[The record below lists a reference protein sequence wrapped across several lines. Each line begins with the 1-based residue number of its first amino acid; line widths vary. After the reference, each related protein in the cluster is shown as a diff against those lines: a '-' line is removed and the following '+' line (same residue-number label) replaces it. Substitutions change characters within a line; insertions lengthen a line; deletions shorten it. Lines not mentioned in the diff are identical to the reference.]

1 MLCTIVALLFSRTAA
16 FQTVRQRARMSALAA
31 TAKPTTIV
39 WLRDEL
45 RVHDNALL
53 AEAAARGGPVLPVYV
68 LDDRV
73 FDAAAKSESGGSR
86 KCGAKRARFTLEA
99 LDDLRTTLGARGSG
113 LVVERGRPADVLAG
127 LCAAVG
133 GDATVLC
140 SDAACSEERKDEAAV
155 AEVAPLAKVWEG
167 TLYHPED
174 LRGVAFHDL
183 FTAWRTKVEKA
194 GTRVRGDVFPA
205 TAKLPAPPAGVDAK
219 LAAPLPTLD
228 ALGYDAADAACDG
241 RGDFFMPAG
250 GETAALARLRKY
262 VFEEDRLKDYF
273 DTRNGMIGQGY
284 STKLAPWLSR
294 GCVSPRA
301 VARACAEY
309 ERTRG
314 IKNKST
320 YWVVFELTWRD
331 YFVFYAQTYGSK
343 LFRPYGVKD
352 IRERTWRADT
362 EALRRWKAGE
372 TGAPLVD
379 ANMRE
384 LSATGFMSNRGRQNV
399 ASYLVLDLG
408 LDWRLGA
415 EHFEEHLVDYT
426 PEANWGN
433 WHAAAGLSGGRV
445 NRFNILKQSKDYD
458 PKGDYVKLWIPEL
471 AKVPAPQ
478 CFTPSSLSKA
488 DREAAG
494 ADDYPA
500 PLPTQGFKFPD
511 GARPGK
517 KSHQQ
522 DRKGKGGER
531 AQIQRKRKQKSRV
544 QASAWAE

>member
-1 MLCTIVALLFSRTAA
+1 M
-16 FQTVRQRARMSALAA
+16 
-31 TAKPTTIV
+31 
-39 WLRDEL
+39 
-45 RVHDNALL
+45 
-53 AEAAARGGPVLPVYV
+53 
-68 LDDRV
+68 
-73 FDAAAKSESGGSR
+73 
-86 KCGAKRARFTLEA
+86 
-99 LDDLRTTLGARGSG
+99 
-113 LVVERGRPADVLAG
+113 LAG

-155 AEVAPLAKVWEG
+155 AAVAPLAKVWEG

-205 TAKLPAPPAGVDAK
+205 TATLPAPPAGVDAK

-352 IRERTWRADT
+352 IRERTWRADP

-372 TGAPLVD
+372 TGMPLVD

-384 LSATGFMSNRGRQNV
+384 LLATGFMSNRGRQNV

-478 CFTPSSLSKA
+478 CFTPSSLSEA

-494 ADDYPA
+494 AGDYPA
-500 PLPTQGFKFPD
+500 PLPTQGFKFPA

-517 KSHQQ
+517 NETMEVEE
-522 DRKGKGGER
+522 GENSITAAVTPQPSVEEPALEGVFTFVDGSR
-531 AQIQRKRKQKSRV
+531 YEGEYVVVDGQRKRSGKGTMIQGPETSEGD
-544 QASAWAE
+544 WADDKLHGAGEIAFATGAKYVGAKYVGGWRDNKMHGMGCYTDTDKVNWKGQFHNGKFYNGKAYATLR